1 MWFLN
6 TIEKGQEGHKALG
19 NKFYRFL
26 ASITID
32 RDKYLLNRNGPDCT
46 LNWSKIQYKKVTQA
60 VMKL

>member
-19 NKFYRFL
+19 NKFYRFV

-32 RDKYLLNRNGPDCT
+32 RDKYLLNINGPD
-46 LNWSKIQYKKVTQA
+46 IKKVTHT
-60 VMKL
+60 VMKV